1 MRVGSPRTSQ
11 QTRFGLSLGSSN
23 FFSGDRSIT
32 RVGSPRTSQQTQTRL
47 GLSLSS
53 SNFLAYCTLRNGTL
67 RNETKRNEICTLR
80 NENLY
85 FAK

>member
-1 MRVGSPRTSQ
+1 MQELFFLVIGVFVELFTVMIWFSL
-11 QTRFGLSLGSSN
+11 FG
-23 FFSGDRSIT
+23 
-32 RVGSPRTSQQTQTRL
+32 
-47 GLSLSS
+47 
-53 SNFLAYCTLRNGTL
+53 LAYCTLRNGTL